1 MDKYMN
7 YIIIYPSLI
16 NYFSQV
22 SLEFEL
28 VTTSP
33 QLLLANHKIS
43 LLQ

>member
-16 NYFSQV
+16 NYLSQV

-33 QLLLANHKIS
+33 QLLLANHKIF
-43 LLQ
+43 LLE